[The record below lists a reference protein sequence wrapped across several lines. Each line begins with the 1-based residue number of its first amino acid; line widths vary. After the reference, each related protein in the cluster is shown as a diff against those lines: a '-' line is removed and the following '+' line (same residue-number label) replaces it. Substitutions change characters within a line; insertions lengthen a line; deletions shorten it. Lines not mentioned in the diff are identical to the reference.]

1 MRSQREAS
9 DILVTAIDQ
18 QNTRLQFIEALI
30 FLAIEGSFFIIVVS
44 NLLKSIDWFLSSD
57 KLERQG
63 DPDLAAALS

>member
-1 MRSQREAS
+1 MRSQPEAS
-9 DILVTAIDQ
+9 GILVTATDQ

-44 NLLKSIDWFLSSD
+44 NLLKSIDWFLYSD